1 MTIPPLGPHGRN
13 QICKKR
19 PNFQTKFLII
29 KCELHLQLMHLSTWY
44 FQERLNSW
52 ITIHFTKDII
62 STQITSFTESCI
74 FNNIIKYQF
83 FINLVKFTVL
93 RGNFVDNEN
102 KCYWYMNTVLRNIW
116 SMVHILKLYLIW
128 KLFKYK
134 RHSKH
139 GNFLIHAFNIFLK

>member
-1 MTIPPLGPHGRN
+1 MGGIKYARKG
-13 QICKKR
+13 QIFKQ
-19 PNFQTKFLII
+19 NSLLLNVNYIYN
-29 KCELHLQLMHLSTWY
+29 WY
-44 FQERLNSW
+44 MNFQERLDSW
-52 ITIHFTKDII
+52 ITIHVTKDII

-74 FNNIIKYQF
+74 FNNIIKNQF

-128 KLFKYK
+128 KWFKYQ

-139 GNFLIHAFNIFLK
+139 GNFLIHAFNIF